1 MTTEDATSWLEADA
15 ANSSIRYSNQTASRL
30 RLLVCEWDATGESHV
45 RMPFENRES
54 MEKILKLLETP
65 RYYLH
70 DFGRKHNVPLRL
82 MIKGTETEKSLRLS
96 RLLMSHP
103 KI

>member
-1 MTTEDATSWLEADA
+1 MTTEDAASWLEADV
-15 ANSSIRYSNQTASRL
+15 ANSSGRYGNQTASRL
-30 RLLVCEWDATGESHV
+30 RLLVCEWDVTGESRV

-54 MEKILKLLETP
+54 MEKVLKLLETP

-70 DFGRKHNVPLRL
+70 DFGRRYYVPLRL
-82 MIKGTETEKSLRLS
+82 MIEGTETEKSLRLS

-103 KI
+103 KT